1 MHCWFNIC
9 HGIQT
14 MDNSRICHCR
24 CFMSMVS
31 KNFVQPF
38 FRSRGLLR
46 YTHAWTE
53 LHKLSWAESLA
64 LMMSLF
70 MALTWSELNYCA
82 WFDGTVCEQPAL
94 VCRCPQSCSVDPSV
108 WSLFTEHE
116 FALARVQIWTSV
128 RSIWI
133 FGIWPQASK
142 QASRHTHAR
151 AQCSHASV

>member
-1 MHCWFNIC
+1 MH
-9 HGIQT
+9 
-14 MDNSRICHCR
+14 NSRICHCR

-38 FRSRGLLR
+38 LRSRELLR
-46 YTHAWTE
+46 YTHAWTK

-64 LMMSLF
+64 LIMSLF

-94 VCRCPQSCSVDPSV
+94 VCRCPQSFSVHVDPSV
-108 WSLFTEHE
+108 WSSFTEHE

-128 RSIWI
+128 SFNLNFRYMATSKL
-133 FGIWPQASK
+133 ASK
-142 QASRHTHAR
+142 QTYTCTCAMQSR
-151 AQCSHASV
+151 